1 MRDFRQQRDDP
12 EGEMGT
18 RVRKWGTALTVLAA
32 GMLYGTTGTA
42 QALAPVGTDPS
53 SIGLVR
59 IALGGLALLPFAAAR
74 EGGLRALARGLSPWV
89 LLAGAGLAGFQVL
102 FFRGVIAAGVAL
114 GTVVAIASGPV
125 FAGILGAVVF
135 RERLSPAWWA
145 STALAVLGC
154 ALVSRGKSAAPAPD
168 AGIALALGAGA
179 SYAVLGLGI
188 KKASRRLTSLGSVTL
203 GLLTGSLLLVP
214 VFLASG
220 ASIGWTLSPRGFLTT
235 AHLGLLTT
243 AVPYFL
249 FARALG
255 ILPMG
260 WVYTLGLSE
269 PLVAALLGILLL
281 RETPSPGALWGIA
294 LMTGALG
301 VSGAAASGNRING
314 SKEGSSGI
322 TTENTERTEA
332 NEAGL

>member
-1 MRDFRQQRDDP
+1 MAT
-12 EGEMGT
+12 EGK
-18 RVRKWGTALTVLAA
+18 RWGTAATVLAA

-42 QALAPVGTDPS
+42 QALAPEGADS
-53 SIGLVR
+53 ASIGLVR

-74 EGGLRALARGLSPWV
+74 AGGIRPLVRGFSPWV
-89 LLAGAGLAGFQVL
+89 LLAGLGLAGFQAL

-125 FAGILGAVVF
+125 FAGVLGAAAF
-135 RERLSPAWWA
+135 RERLPPAWWA
-145 STALAVLGC
+145 STALAVSGC
-154 ALVSRGKSAAPAPD
+154 ALVSFGKSSAPAPA

-179 SYAVLGLGI
+179 AYSLLGLGI
-188 KKASRRLTSLGSVTL
+188 KKSAGTITSLEAVTL

-214 VFLASG
+214 VFRASG
-220 ASIGWTLSPRGFLTT
+220 SGLGWVLSPRGLLTA

-249 FARALG
+249 FGRALG

-269 PLVAALLGILLL
+269 PLVAALLGILYL
-281 RETPSPGALWGIA
+281 RESPSPAALSGIA
-294 LMTGALG
+294 LMTAGLA
-301 VSGAAASGNRING
+301 VSGAAASGNRAAAR
-314 SKEGSSGI
+314 SVSPPRS
-322 TTENTERTEA
+322 TTEGTERS
-332 NEAGL
+332 L